1 MIYVEDCR
9 ETLNRNLEYDYVLT
23 SPPDFFEINE
33 DKDLNYSNFV
43 DTWAHLLNPKGNFVS
58 ICISDRKYKG
68 QVLSKHSQVIDS
80 FKKIGY
86 KLHTHKLWIKG
97 LGTNM
102 FRMNYQHLL
111 TFSRKGQTRKLKKE
125 LLIKKSQLHKL
136 LIYSLEKK

>member
-111 TFSRKGQTRKLKKE
+111 TFSRKGQTRIL
-125 LLIKKSQLHKL
+125 
-136 LIYSLEKK
+136 